1 MRTTLSLDDDA
12 MLAIRAY
19 SKQNDVSIGQAASE
33 LIRRGARFR
42 LGVRFV
48 NEVPV
53 FDVPEDFPAI
63 RAEAARDLA
72 EER

>member
-1 MRTTLSLDDDA
+1 MRTTLSLDSDA
-12 MLAIRAY
+12 MLAIQAFK
-19 SKQNDVSIGQAASE
+19 KQNDVSMGQAASE

-42 LGVRFV
+42 LGVSFV

-63 RAEAARDLA
+63 QAETATELA
-72 EER
+72 EEQ